1 MGKGRKKRS
10 RSLYSTAAWKP
21 VPVTLSG
28 CDSETTS
35 TNGKNHSTLKVEVED
50 LTSNHYDDPKLSK
63 QAEKD
68 LPMNPG
74 NDCGIFF
81 GLEVLDPSQ
90 YQVVRTGNS
99 RRLIVCE
106 SFEDVVVEDTP
117 KQIGQEN
124 NQLEKEEPTIECIK
138 GRKKETIKSSNVYSA
153 VMDHPKEAGATA
165 SGENNICDE
174 QELRSR
180 RVKKRKTK
188 SKEKS
193 TVKDQKETSADTTEQ
208 IPISPDEL
216 ARIQAS
222 WSEAS
227 GGAHIHSRLL
237 ESLHRLGFVKPTP
250 IQETTLS
257 ASIMGRRNLVGAA
270 PTGSGKTLAFLIPI
284 LNHILEQNDNE
295 RKDKRNGQD
304 EVDNKGHRSTA
315 LQALIITPTRELA
328 SQIHAECDKLFPS
341 QCVTLVGGIALVKQ
355 KRLLDTKKPSIVI
368 ATPGRLWAMV
378 S

>member
-1 MGKGRKKRS
+1 
-10 RSLYSTAAWKP
+10 

-28 CDSETTS
+28 CDSESTN
-35 TNGKNHSTLKVEVED
+35 TNGKNHSMLKVDVED
-50 LTSNHYDDPKLSK
+50 LTSNHYDDPILSK

-99 RRLIVCE
+99 RHLMLCE
-106 SFEDVVVEDTP
+106 SFEDVVVQNTQN
-117 KQIGQEN
+117 QIGQEN
-124 NQLEKEEPTIECIK
+124 NELEKEEPAIESRK
-138 GRKKETIKSSNVYSA
+138 KRKKETIKSSNIHSA
-153 VMDHPKEAGATA
+153 VMDHPKHVGATA
-165 SGENNICDE
+165 SGENNIRHE
-174 QELRSR
+174 PELGGRT
-180 RVKKRKTK
+180 VKKRKTK
-188 SKEKS
+188 STEKS
-193 TVKDQKETSADTTEQ
+193 KVKDEKETSDDTTEQ

-216 ARIQAS
+216 AHIQAS

-237 ESLHRLGFVKPTP
+237 ESLHRLGFAKPTP
-250 IQETTLS
+250 IQEATLS

-295 RKDKRNGQD
+295 RKDKRNGLD
-304 EVDNKGHRSTA
+304 EVVNKGHCSTA

-355 KRLLDTKKPSIVI
+355 KRLLDTMKPSIVI